1 MAMNGFCSA
10 HRLPVPN
17 MIADLDQAPKE
28 RVDKPV
34 WRVAFFGRLD
44 ERKGIK
50 LFVDAVQVR
59 AHAAMCL
66 GLVKKDCFPPLSA
79 FYQAAHC
86 MDPPT
91 LLTHKSLTLI
101 LVTCGSLSNNAICV
115 KTKSGDMPV
124 WNTRMSV
131 PCISSEVEHFAQI
144 CMYAISACSLG
155 HK

>member
-1 MAMNGFCSA
+1 MNGFCSA

-34 WRVAFFGRLD
+34 WRVAFFGRLE

-66 GLVKKDCFPPLSA
+66 A
-79 FYQAAHC
+79 TA
-86 MDPPT
+86 
-91 LLTHKSLTLI
+91 LLTHKSLTL
-101 LVTCGSLSNNAICV
+101 S
-115 KTKSGDMPV
+115 
-124 WNTRMSV
+124 SV
-131 PCISSEVEHFAQI
+131 D
-144 CMYAISACSLG
+144 L
-155 HK
+155 

>member
-1 MAMNGFCSA
+1 MNGFCSA

-34 WRVAFFGRLD
+34 WRVAFFGRLE

-66 GLVKKDCFPPLSA
+66 GLVNTTA
-79 FYQAAHC
+79 
-86 MDPPT
+86 
-91 LLTHKSLTLI
+91 LLTHKSLTL
-101 LVTCGSLSNNAICV
+101 S
-115 KTKSGDMPV
+115 
-124 WNTRMSV
+124 SV
-131 PCISSEVEHFAQI
+131 D
-144 CMYAISACSLG
+144 L
-155 HK
+155 

>member
-1 MAMNGFCSA
+1 MNGFCSL

-34 WRVAFFGRLD
+34 WRVAFFGRLE

-66 GLVKKDCFPPLSA
+66 GSVERTVFLPCLHFIRQRIACTLP
-79 FYQAAHC
+79 HC
-86 MDPPT
+86 
-91 LLTHKSLTLI
+91 
-101 LVTCGSLSNNAICV
+101 
-115 KTKSGDMPV
+115 
-124 WNTRMSV
+124 
-131 PCISSEVEHFAQI
+131 
-144 CMYAISACSLG
+144 
-155 HK
+155 